1 MQKKLSRFNSYLNV
15 LISRGKNWNISTFS
29 VNYLLFCC
37 CKVLELVLLY
47 NKGPDHLQL
56 INVLFSC
63 HIWKWD
69 GRRTTTD
76 KNFDEDNNLV
86 DNSLCA
92 KVFEER
98 EPQDLRLL
106 KEFLET
112 SEVKQDNTTYTD
124 PELEKFEGR
133 LLYL

>member
-1 MQKKLSRFNSYLNV
+1 MFWFHGG
-15 LISRGKNWNISTFS
+15 INWNFFSTFS
-29 VNYLLFCC
+29 LNYLLFCP
-37 CKVLELVLLY
+37 CKVLLKVVLLY
-47 NKGPDHLQL
+47 NKSPDHLQL

-133 LLYL
+133 RLLYPYF

>member
-1 MQKKLSRFNSYLNV
+1 MFWFHG
-15 LISRGKNWNISTFS
+15 GKNWNFSTFS
-29 VNYLLFCC
+29 LNYLLFCC
-37 CKVLELVLLY
+37 YKVLVVLLY

-86 DNSLCA
+86 DNSVQ
-92 KVFEER
+92 KYSKK

>member
-1 MQKKLSRFNSYLNV
+1 M
-15 LISRGKNWNISTFS
+15 
-29 VNYLLFCC
+29 
-37 CKVLELVLLY
+37 
-47 NKGPDHLQL
+47 
-56 INVLFSC
+56 
-63 HIWKWD
+63 
-69 GRRTTTD
+69 
-76 KNFDEDNNLV
+76 